1 MSSVAQLALRS
12 ASVLVL
18 GLVAIVLVQALDT
31 RHGGVTRSQ
40 SAGLELSAES
50 LNFGVVA
57 VDEAASAVLTLT
69 NNGPIQGGALVIENL
84 FLDEFDSQQF
94 TLSHQP
100 PIRLEPKQSIDLTI
114 GFEPTESETIAGQL
128 FISHNGDVAV
138 ATVALNG
145 SGRSDNE
152 PEIAAANP
160 VSFPF
165 GKSELSGFG
174 GIKPTSLQFGPDNRL
189 YVATMLGEIQVLT
202 IERTGAN
209 NYKVTNKEVI
219 NSIKNIPNHND
230 NGIYQSNV
238 KNRLVTGLLVTGTA
252 EQPVIY
258 VHSSDPRIG
267 GGASGH
273 TTGLDTNS
281 GILSRLTKTNN
292 GWDKLDLV
300 RGLSRSEENHHS
312 NGMALVGTKLYLAAG
327 GNTNMGA
334 PSNNFA
340 LLPEYALSAA
350 ILEIDLGAIGNNTY
364 DIPTLDDE
372 DRPGVNDANDP
383 FGGNGGKNQAKLV
396 ENGPVQVYS
405 PGWRNPYDVIV
416 TQHGHMYS
424 WDNGPNS
431 GWGGAPNNCDNSRS
445 EPGSTQHDA
454 LHLITGRGYYAGH
467 PNPTRAHTKN
477 KFNSS
482 NPQAA
487 VPYNNLIEC
496 NYYGPGTNGNGQH
509 PQNNAFVSLP
519 RSTTGLSE
527 YTAANFNGQLGGS
540 LLVTSWD
547 NKVYRVTLDSAGQMQ
562 DFNVLF
568 SNVGSNPLDVT
579 SLSDSGVFPGTIWVA
594 DFSANGVVVYEPD
607 DYEGGYTNACITG
620 SGNDD
625 ADGDGFTDV
634 DEQANG
640 TDACSAADVPAD
652 VDGDFI
658 SDFTD
663 PDDDNDGIADVADP
677 FALDPANGANT
688 PLDIDYQWEN
698 DSDGAGFIAD
708 LGFSGLMVNGIDN
721 YQTQFDLNEMTI
733 IGAAGVVTV
742 DEVPAGDPING
753 KNTQQYGFQLGVDV
767 SPNTEVFRAH
777 TRVLAPFSG
786 VTPQPHQSMGMY
798 IGRGDQDNYVKLVVT
813 HNGFQL
819 LLETDGQFQSQQ
831 NLTAPVT
838 DAEYIDLMI
847 EVDPASA
854 LATGY
859 YAITNN
865 GITEAEQQA
874 GSFVFPSAW
883 LTANTKLA
891 VGIISTSFG
900 ADLFPATWDFLTVKK
915 LSDNTS
921 NTAPTISV
929 VAPSTVN
936 TDVPTLL
943 SASVVDDGLPDN
955 TLTTEWSVVTSPGL
969 LDIANAASTDTSVTF
984 STEGTYVLQLTAS
997 DGVLSL
1003 SELVTIDVT
1012 DDSPVNTNVV
1022 YRLNVGGPVVSDTG
1036 GDWLNDSAF
1045 VNAGN
1050 TWANAVAIDSSN
1062 VSGVPSALFNTERYD
1077 PPAGQS
1083 IEWSLPVT
1091 PGRYEVRLY
1100 FAEIWFGAMGN
1111 GIRVFDAVVEN
1122 ETIPGIDVFASVGGN
1137 TGYLKTITVDS
1148 DSTLNILLNRQSQNP
1163 ALKGIEVIYISD
1175 GASTADNT
1183 APVVAVGNDQSASVG
1198 QPVALSA
1205 TVTDDGLPDN
1215 VLDYTWQVVSGPNGA
1230 QFADISASDT
1240 SVLLSSAGDYVL
1252 RLTVSDGELS
1262 GSDDLLVSV
1271 TAPVVNTAP
1280 VVSAGSDQQTTVAV
1294 PFVLSGS
1301 ASDDG
1306 LPQSLGLQWMLQ
1318 SGPDGVVIAD
1328 DSAAQTAVTF
1338 TTAGQYV
1345 FRLIATDTELSSF
1358 DEVVI
1363 TVIEETVTANTV
1375 VYRINAGGGD
1385 VQGPTGLWMADDGSF
1400 VAGGNSYGTSA
1411 SVDTSATPDVP
1422 QSVLQTERW
1431 VTGTMQWAFPVTAG
1445 QYQVN
1450 LYFSEIFGGAMS
1462 SGARVFDISVEGQSQ
1477 AGIDIYGLAGALT
1490 GTVLSYTVASDSL
1503 LDVNLSGVVQNPAIK
1518 GIEIIAIDGQ
1528 VTPQNS
1534 APTVGAGAGLT
1545 IEVSEV
1551 ITLAGSAADD
1561 GLPNNQLS
1569 AEWTMVSGPAPV
1581 QFDTAGNIE
1590 SAAVFTE
1597 AGTYTLQLQVSD
1609 GLLSATDTV
1618 IVNVTET
1625 PVVISNAGEIVY
1637 RINAGGPE
1645 IPASPL
1651 NWQADNAGSNYVNTG
1666 KTWSSSAT
1674 VANDAAANTPASL
1687 FGTERYDLA
1696 SGAQLEWQL
1705 PVTDGS
1711 YTVKLYFAEI
1721 WPGAYSV
1728 GKRVFDVTVEGQ
1740 TLTNIDVF
1748 SEAGAN
1754 TALVKSFDVDA
1765 SDGVIN
1771 IAFDHVTENPSI
1783 KGIEVI
1789 AN

>member
-350 ILEIDLGAIGNNTY
+350 ILEIDLGAIGNSTY

-416 TQHGHMYS
+416 TQNGHMYS

-594 DFSANGVVVYEPD
+594 DFSANGVVIYEPD

-891 VGIISTSFG
+891 VGIISTSVG
-900 ADLFPATWDFLTVKK
+900 AQPFSATWDFITVKEIGEELNK
-915 LSDNTS
+915 P
-921 NTAPTISV
+921 PTINIV
-929 VAPSTVN
+929 EPTYVLAG
-936 TDVPTLL
+936 VPAFLN
-943 SASVVDDGLPDN
+943 ASVVDDGMPDGS
-955 TLTTEWSVVTSPGL
+955 LSYQWSVLSGPG
-969 LDIANAASTDTSVTF
+969 DVQFANATNAVSAVTF
-984 STEGTYVLQLTAS
+984 STEGSFVLQLSVS
-997 DGVLSL
+997 DGELTSSESVTVL
-1003 SELVTIDVT
+1003 VVGDAV
-1012 DDSPVNTNVV
+1012 DSAGVL
-1022 YRLNVGGPVVSDTG
+1022 YRLNVGGPKITANS
-1036 GDWLNDSAF
+1036 GDWLSDDQYVNDGRTWSSIVDVDTSSAP
-1045 VNAGN
+1045 
-1050 TWANAVAIDSSN
+1050 D
-1062 VSGVPSALFNTERYD
+1062 VPPALFNTERYS
-1077 PPAGQS
+1077 PSGTQP
-1083 IEWSLPVT
+1083 IEWQLPVE
-1091 PGRYEVRLY
+1091 PGQYEVNLY
-1100 FAEIWFGAMGN
+1100 FAEIWFGAMAN
-1111 GIRVFDAVVEN
+1111 GIRVFDAEVEGQL
-1122 ETIPGIDVFASVGGN
+1122 IPNIDIFASSGGN
-1137 TGYLKTITVDS
+1137 TALVKTVS
-1148 DSTLNILLNRQSQNP
+1148 VSTDDILNIRLLRQTQNP
-1163 ALKGIEVIYISD
+1163 ALKGIKISSMSGTD
-1175 GASTADNT
+1175 SEAVDEQTDEDIEDQGEEDDIDSGNDSDDSEDRDTDSETDSENDSDSGGETDSENDTDSETGSENDDNAVT
-1183 APVVAVGNDQSASVG
+1183 GVQGSVAVEIENYSTIVAGANRQWIYSANATASGGGSMVTDPDTGALAKSSSGSAQLSYQVNFPEAGNYVVWLRGWGDTNTGEGKSDSVHVGLTESTTQVVENFPAGWNWSKSKRGGGQVQVSIPSAGVHEVSVWMREDG
-1198 QPVALSA
+1198 LILDKMLFTKDPTFTPVGTGIEEQDDSDSRETDDNSEQTLSA
-1205 TVTDDGLPDN
+1205 TTPWN
-1215 VLDYTWQVVSGPNGA
+1215 T
-1230 QFADISASDT
+1230 IT
-1240 SVLLSSAGDYVL
+1240 
-1252 RLTVSDGELS
+1252 TSDGSNVEARHET
-1262 GSDDLLVSV
+1262 G
-1271 TAPVVNTAP
+1271 
-1280 VVSAGSDQQTTVAV
+1280 
-1294 PFVLSGS
+1294 
-1301 ASDDG
+1301 
-1306 LPQSLGLQWMLQ
+1306 
-1318 SGPDGVVIAD
+1318 GVVLNGKLYILGGRGTRSVSIYD
-1328 DSAAQTAVTF
+1328 PKTNSWDTGSTPPIELNHFQPI
-1338 TTAGQYV
+1338 V
-1345 FRLIATDTELSSF
+1345 FNDKIW
-1358 DEVVI
+1358 VI
-1363 TVIEETVTANTV
+1363 
-1375 VYRINAGGGD
+1375 
-1385 VQGPTGLWMADDGSF
+1385 
-1400 VAGGNSYGTSA
+1400 
-1411 SVDTSATPDVP
+1411 
-1422 QSVLQTERW
+1422 
-1431 VTGTMQWAFPVTAG
+1431 
-1445 QYQVN
+1445 
-1450 LYFSEIFGGAMS
+1450 
-1462 SGARVFDISVEGQSQ
+1462 
-1477 AGIDIYGLAGALT
+1477 GALT
-1490 GTVLSYTVASDSL
+1490 GSYPTELPVGGIYTYTPSTDTWAIA
-1503 LDVNLSGVVQNPAIK
+1503 GVI
-1518 GIEIIAIDGQ
+1518 
-1528 VTPQNS
+1528 PQ
-1534 APTVGAGAGLT
+1534 ARRR
-1545 IEVSEV
+1545 
-1551 ITLAGSAADD
+1551 GSAAAVVHDRYVYVIGGNTNGHMPGATAWFD
-1561 GLPNNQLS
+1561 RFDPATGEWEVLEDALNARDHATASISNGKLVFTAGRRSAYPNTFGNVVANTDVYDFKTASWSQGLEIPTERAGTMTVTVGNEVVVIGGEILKSKSALSEVEAYNVNNNIWRSLKPLTIGRHS
-1569 AEWTMVSGPAPV
+1569 GAAMVLNGEVHVVSGSEGRGGAP
-1581 QFDTAGNIE
+1581 E
-1590 SAAVFTE
+1590 SIAHE
-1597 AGTYTLQLQVSD
+1597 TL
-1609 GLLSATDTV
+1609 V
-1618 IVNVTET
+1618 ID
-1625 PVVISNAGEIVY
+1625 Y
-1637 RINAGGPE
+1637 
-1645 IPASPL
+1645 
-1651 NWQADNAGSNYVNTG
+1651 
-1666 KTWSSSAT
+1666 
-1674 VANDAAANTPASL
+1674 
-1687 FGTERYDLA
+1687 
-1696 SGAQLEWQL
+1696 
-1705 PVTDGS
+1705 
-1711 YTVKLYFAEI
+1711 
-1721 WPGAYSV
+1721 
-1728 GKRVFDVTVEGQ
+1728 
-1740 TLTNIDVF
+1740 
-1748 SEAGAN
+1748 
-1754 TALVKSFDVDA
+1754 
-1765 SDGVIN
+1765 
-1771 IAFDHVTENPSI
+1771 
-1783 KGIEVI
+1783 
-1789 AN
+1789 